1 MSLPLAA
8 AGVPGAAKAFE
19 TLRPGAFKADLWR
32 YAILWG
38 CGGIYVDSKMR
49 LVSDWADFIEN
60 SQRQFGFS
68 FESSEPALLTCLADS
83 RNFTSAAM
91 PRCNGYPRAS

>member
-1 MSLPLAA
+1 MLASMKSLDGPLAA

-38 CGGIYVDSKMR
+38 CGGIYVDSKTPSPILSVSSSGPR
-49 LVSDWADFIEN
+49 LKRVSLIAN
-60 SQRQFGFS
+60 
-68 FESSEPALLTCLADS
+68 
-83 RNFTSAAM
+83 
-91 PRCNGYPRAS
+91 